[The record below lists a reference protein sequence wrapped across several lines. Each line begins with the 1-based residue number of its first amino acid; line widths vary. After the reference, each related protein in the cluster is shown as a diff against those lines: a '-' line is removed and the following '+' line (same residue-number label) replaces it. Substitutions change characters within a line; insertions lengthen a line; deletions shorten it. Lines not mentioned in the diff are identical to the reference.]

1 MLKSPPLS
9 VSASFSTAP
18 LASVICTLAPGIS
31 APEVPVTLPEI
42 AADAVLAAAGG
53 AAGFDGMQ
61 DKAGRAE
68 TARAAK
74 NRQGRSISDSPARI
88 LRLMLIVLRWLRI
101 VLAFWP
107 EQRCNRR
114 RFIEVNRSI

>member
-31 APEVPVTLPEI
+31 APEVSVTLPEI
-42 AADAVLAAAGG
+42 ADAVLAEAGG
-53 AAGFDGMQ
+53 AAGLDGMQ

-68 TARAAK
+68 TARAARS
-74 NRQGRSISDSPARI
+74 RQGRSISDSPARI

-107 EQRCNRR
+107 EQ
-114 RFIEVNRSI
+114 